1 MAEKYMLFNL
11 DDEKAKKLGEIIS
24 NTTARRIVNFLA
36 ETEASESDIARQLN
50 IPLNTVEYN
59 INKLLEAGIIEKSR
73 NFFWSVKGKKIDMLK
88 VANKLIVISPKKSNI
103 YSKLKG
109 IVPVVLS
116 SAVFTAFILWQKMQ
130 NAGIKAAEYLAASEL
145 QTQTAAAEA
154 GKLASTTSLVS
165 GIGTAGWF
173 LAAVWIAVLIFVI
186 IKWRQE

>member
-73 NFFWSVKGKKIDMLK
+73 NFFWSAKGKKIDMLK

-130 NAGIKAAEYLAASEL
+130 NAGIKAAEYLAASE
-145 QTQTAAAEA
+145 TQTAAATKAAKSISA
-154 GKLASTTSLVS
+154 GIAVP
-165 GIGTAGWF
+165 AF
-173 LAAVWIAVLIFVI
+173 LIAIWIAVLIFVI
-186 IKWRQE
+186 VKWRKN

>member
-1 MAEKYMLFNL
+1 MLFNL

>member
-24 NTTARRIVNFLA
+24 NTTSRRIVNFLA

-116 SAVFTAFILWQKMQ
+116 SAVFTTFIIWQKMQ
-130 NAGIKAAEYLAASEL
+130 NAGIKAAEYLAASE
-145 QTQTAAAEA
+145 TQTAAAEA
-154 GKLASTTSLVS
+154 GKSASTTSLAS
-165 GIGTAGWF
+165 GIGIAGWF
-173 LAAVWIAVLIFVI
+173 LAA
-186 IKWRQE
+186 

>member
-11 DDEKAKKLGEIIS
+11 DDEKAKVLGEVIS
-24 NTTARRIVNFLA
+24 NSTARRIVNFLA

-50 IPLNTVEYN
+50 IPLNTIEYN
-59 INKLLEAGIIEKSR
+59 INKLLEAGIIERSK
-73 NFFWSVKGKKIDMLK
+73 NFFWSTKGKRIELYK

-130 NAGIKAAEYLAASEL
+130 NAGIKVADYLAASEA
-145 QTQTAAAEA
+145 QTAAAEA
-154 GKLASTTSLVS
+154 GKAASTTSLAS
-165 GIGTAGWF
+165 GIGIAGGF
-173 LAAVWIAVLIFVI
+173 LAAVWIAVIIFVI
-186 IKWRQE
+186 VKWRQK